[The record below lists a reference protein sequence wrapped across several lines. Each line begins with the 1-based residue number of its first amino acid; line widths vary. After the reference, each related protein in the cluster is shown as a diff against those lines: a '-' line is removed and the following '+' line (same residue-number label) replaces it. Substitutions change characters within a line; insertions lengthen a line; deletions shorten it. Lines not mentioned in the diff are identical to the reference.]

1 METNQIRPMTDK
13 QVQFIERLFAILF
26 GVMPE
31 DKKQNLE
38 SILDAHKNNTVIRD
52 TKWADA
58 AIKQLLEMQ
67 RKANPAELRTINST
81 SGLNESMTDKQLA
94 YIEALLSKM
103 AGIMPVEKKKNLESI
118 LASHKDGSDIR
129 SKKWASEAIE
139 ALKGIQTKANLAKVM
154 EARAKANGNF

>member
-31 DKKQNLE
+31 DKKENLE
-38 SILDAHKNNTVIRD
+38 SFLGNHKNGTVGRD
-52 TKWADA
+52 VKWANA
-58 AIKQLLEMQ
+58 AINQLLEMQ
-67 RKANPAELRTINST
+67 RKANPAELRTVNSMA
-81 SGLNESMTDKQLA
+81 SFNESMTDKQLA
-94 YIEALLSKM
+94 YIEALLSKL
-103 AGIMPVEKKKNLESI
+103 ANIMPVEKKKNLESI

-139 ALKGIQTKANLAKVM
+139 ALKAIQTKANLAKVM
-154 EARAKANGNF
+154 ETRAKMGSSF